1 MARRVY
7 AKRMNYLDK
16 EALFDDFTPADIARM
31 VFHNMTT
38 RDLIDSLIEHFEILA
53 KGQPST
59 NFRRD
64 LAKAAHSADQ
74 AKVILRHLYRMKEEI
89 QLIPHVGAYQKA
101 EKRRI

>member
-1 MARRVY
+1 MALGVY
-7 AKRMNYLDK
+7 GDPMNYLDK

-31 VFHNMTT
+31 VFHSMTT

-53 KGQPST
+53 KGQPAT
-59 NFRRD
+59 NYRRD
-64 LAKAAHSADQ
+64 LATASHKADQ

-101 EKRRI
+101 EKRRV